1 MKKREKLQLKMKVK
15 IILYSVSRCIKTRD
29 TPNIIFGID
38 IISFSVSASN
48 MDFSLPLFNVTFC
61 SANKHQERF
70 HAAAVA
76 DHNLKIASTAYV
88 QDDKKFIIRAY

>member
-1 MKKREKLQLKMKVK
+1 MKVK

-29 TPNIIFGID
+29 TPNIIFCIN
-38 IISFSVSASN
+38 IILFSVSASN
-48 MDFSLPLFNVTFC
+48 MDFSPPLLNVTFS
-61 SANKHQERF
+61 SANKHQECF

-88 QDDKKFIIRAY
+88 QDDKKFIIWAY